1 MFDLFVALA
10 LKGLK
15 PKWKD
20 LAAPNLPKNHFF
32 TKLYSRILWTYVFRT
47 LLTLKF
53 HKSFRTWLEGCISL
67 FYMIGC
73 INLNVLYSIN
83 VYRKEELERYKEE
96 QKKPVAPDSDVLKML
111 QNTHLD
117 QKSPT
122 NTGSFSRLQ
131 HQLDNEGKVN
141 TSILSLLP

>member
-1 MFDLFVALA
+1 MICLADFTQGFHGTLFLEHF
-10 LKGLK
+10 
-15 PKWKD
+15 
-20 LAAPNLPKNHFF
+20 LPLNFIIA
-32 TKLYSRILWTYVFRT
+32 S
-47 LLTLKF
+47 
-53 HKSFRTWLEGCISL
+53 E
-67 FYMIGC
+67 IGC
-73 INLNVLYSIN
+73 RVASHCIVWSVVLTWTFSIN
-83 VYRKEELERYKEE
+83 AYRKEELERYKEE

-141 TSILSLLP
+141 TSF